1 MLGLLILVAVI
12 GMAYAAYRWHRNRV
26 LAEQL
31 LERKQRHLEQQQT
44 WDRMVADLARDR
56 RAKADVGSRPA
67 GT

>member
-12 GMAYAAYRWHRNRV
+12 GMAYAAYRWNRNRV

-56 RAKADVGSRPA
+56 RAKADAPSRPA